1 MKTYKAKQYAKI
13 LEDGS
18 IDLVTT
24 VLKTTNRTYYYP
36 SEATCAAFG
45 YSPVDVIGDGT
56 EEKGYKVFDDGIKL
70 IERDGKKIVQRTF
83 RKLQIVDDG
92 PNPGPGQEVKSD
104 KWREIDGKWVHV
116 YKYRSISRHI
126 TPTKF
131 DPPEPKVEEVPQEPA
146 PELEPAP
153 EAEQVLTPVEGAT
166 VIEET
171 PAAVEEP
178 QVEPTEAPAEE
189 VPAEVTKEQ
198 SATTEEQPSNEL

>member
-24 VLKTTNRTYYYP
+24 VLKTPERTYYYP

-45 YSPVDVIGDGT
+45 YLPVDVIGDGT

-116 YKYRSISRHI
+116 YKYRSVSRHI

-131 DPPEPKVEEVPQEPA
+131 DPPEPKKVEEVLQEP
-146 PELEPAP
+146 ESVP
-153 EAEQVLTPVEGAT
+153 EAEPVPTPVEGET
-166 VIEET
+166 IIEET

-178 QVEPTEAPAEE
+178 QVELTEAPAEE
-189 VPAEVTKEQ
+189 VPAEVVEEQ
-198 SATTEEQPSNEL
+198 PATTEEQPSNEL